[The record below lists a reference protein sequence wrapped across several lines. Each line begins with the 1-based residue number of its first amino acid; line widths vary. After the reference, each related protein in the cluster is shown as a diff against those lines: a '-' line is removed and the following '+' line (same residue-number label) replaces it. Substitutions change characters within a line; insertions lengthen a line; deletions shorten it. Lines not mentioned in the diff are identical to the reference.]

1 MSNTNID
8 NKDLE
13 KLGEF
18 VRENKGRGN
27 IAGLTACDE
36 FGIPLDGNHCP
47 GAFYPVSCE
56 DAHDVVAAIQ
66 SGDVD
71 CSFNVDLSFTN
82 HWNAATEKAF
92 PTEQLEEFKINSEIK
107 FKHIDLPIATI
118 AGDNANYATDAY
130 HPTIGGMQAF
140 VGGIDSNLFP
150 IIEMENPGLK
160 AAVFVPSEEM
170 INSEIEIPE
179 LVSDRGI
186 VIPTATY
193 SLGKLGDDE
202 LKENILSMNKAI
214 TKGLEPKEEKI
225 NLRDHAHAFMLQK
238 DKHKLNFKTY
248 LNSAFRKNEKAIK
261 DKFIK
266 DLYNTKI
273 LYKDYKHLN
282 FAAKRLI
289 LNNRLRAN
297 VIKYC
302 SGMEIAATDILVL
315 LENDSSIQDY
325 LFKNLPVAI
334 RKMIDRGIEL

>member
-47 GAFYPVSCE
+47 GAFYPVSC
-56 DAHDVVAAIQ
+56 
-66 SGDVD
+66 
-71 CSFNVDLSFTN
+71 
-82 HWNAATEKAF
+82 
-92 PTEQLEEFKINSEIK
+92 
-107 FKHIDLPIATI
+107 
-118 AGDNANYATDAY
+118 DNANYAIDAC

-140 VGGIDSNLFP
+140 VSGIDSNLFP
-150 IIEMENPGLK
+150 IIEMENPGLGV
-160 AAVFVPSEEM
+160 AVLFKPSEEM

-315 LENDSSIQDY
+315 LENDSNIQDY

>member
-56 DAHDVVAAIQ
+56 DAHDVAAA
-66 SGDVD
+66 
-71 CSFNVDLSFTN
+71 L
-82 HWNAATEKAF
+82 
-92 PTEQLEEFKINSEIK
+92 FK
-107 FKHIDLPIATI
+107 
-118 AGDNANYATDAY
+118 
-130 HPTIGGMQAF
+130 
-140 VGGIDSNLFP
+140 
-150 IIEMENPGLK
+150 
-160 AAVFVPSEEM
+160 PSEEM
-170 INSEIEIPE
+170 ISSEIVKTIEIPE
-179 LVSDRGI
+179 VVSDRGI

-202 LKENILSMNKAI
+202 LKENILSMNQAI

-266 DLYNTKI
+266 DLYSTKI

-282 FAAKRLI
+282 FATKRLI

-315 LENDSSIQDY
+315 LENDSNIQDY

-334 RKMIDRGIEL
+334 RKMIDRGIDL

>member
-56 DAHDVVAAIQ
+56 DAHDVAAA
-66 SGDVD
+66 
-71 CSFNVDLSFTN
+71 L
-82 HWNAATEKAF
+82 
-92 PTEQLEEFKINSEIK
+92 FK
-107 FKHIDLPIATI
+107 
-118 AGDNANYATDAY
+118 
-130 HPTIGGMQAF
+130 
-140 VGGIDSNLFP
+140 
-150 IIEMENPGLK
+150 
-160 AAVFVPSEEM
+160 PSEEM
-170 INSEIEIPE
+170 ISSEIEIPE
-179 LVSDRGI
+179 VVSDRGI

-202 LKENILSMNKAI
+202 LKENILSMNQAI

-266 DLYNTKI
+266 DLYSTKI

-315 LENDSSIQDY
+315 LENDSNIQDY

>member
-36 FGIPLDGNHCP
+36 FGIP
-47 GAFYPVSCE
+47 
-56 DAHDVVAAIQ
+56 
-66 SGDVD
+66 
-71 CSFNVDLSFTN
+71 
-82 HWNAATEKAF
+82 
-92 PTEQLEEFKINSEIK
+92 
-107 FKHIDLPIATI
+107 I
-118 AGDNANYATDAY
+118 AGIGASGRIDGHY
-130 HPTIGGMQAF
+130 PMIGGMQA
-140 VGGIDSNLFP
+140 VVVGIDSSNAFP
-150 IIEMENPGLK
+150 IIEMENLGLG
-160 AAVFVPSEEM
+160 AAALFKPSEEM
-170 INSEIEIPE
+170 ISSEIVKTIEIPE
-179 LVSDRGI
+179 VVSDRGI

-202 LKENILSMNKAI
+202 LKENILSMNQTI

-266 DLYNTKI
+266 DLYSTKI

-315 LENDSSIQDY
+315 LENDSNIQDY